1 MKVIGLTGGIASG
14 KSMVASRLM
23 QLGAR
28 IIDADVIARRLTEPG
43 SEVLREISR
52 MFGSQYLDE
61 QGNLRRKALGNLI
74 FSDPVQREKLDR
86 LMQPSIRDEIS
97 RQLIQAELEGTAVL
111 VLVAPLLLEEGLE
124 DLVDEIWVV
133 ALDRENQKKR
143 LMQRDNLTEEQA
155 EGRLASQ
162 SSLAEKLGKATRVI
176 DNRGDLLAAEK
187 QIDTLWRG
195 VQGHGL
201 C

>member
-28 IIDADVIARRLTEPG
+28 IIDADLIARQLTEPG

-74 FSDPVQREKLDR
+74 FSDPVQRERLDR
-86 LMQPSIRDEIS
+86 LMQPRIREEIS
-97 RQLIQAELEGTAVL
+97 RQLIQAELEGAAVL
-111 VLVAPLLLEEGLE
+111 VLVAPLLLEAGLE
-124 DLVDEIWVV
+124 DLVDEVWVV

-187 QIDTLWRG
+187 QIDALWRG
-195 VQGHGL
+195 VQGHGS

>member
-28 IIDADVIARRLTEPG
+28 IIDADQIARRLTEPG
-43 SEVLREISR
+43 SEALREIGR
-52 MFGSQYLDE
+52 VFGDQYLDP

-74 FSDPVQREKLDR
+74 FSDPAQRDKLDR
-86 LMQPSIRDEIS
+86 LMHPRIREEIG
-97 RQLIQAELEGTAVL
+97 RQLIQAELEGTDV
-111 VLVAPLLLEEGLE
+111 VILVAPLLLEAGLE
-124 DLVDEIWVV
+124 ELVDEIWVV
-133 ALDRENQKKR
+133 ALDRETQKKR
-143 LMQRDNLTEEQA
+143 LIQRDNLTDAQA

-162 SSLAEKLGKATRVI
+162 STLAEKLGKATRVI

-187 QIDTLWRG
+187 QIDALWRG
-195 VQGHGL
+195 VQDHGS

>member
-86 LMQPSIRDEIS
+86 LMQPRIRDEIS

-195 VQGHGL
+195 VQGHGS

>member
-86 LMQPSIRDEIS
+86 LMQPRIRDEIS
-97 RQLIQAELEGTAVL
+97 RQLIQAELEGAAVL
-111 VLVAPLLLEEGLE
+111 VLVAPLLLEAGLE
-124 DLVDEIWVV
+124 DLVDEVWVV

-176 DNRGDLLAAEK
+176 DNCGDLLAAEK
-187 QIDTLWRG
+187 QIDALWRG
-195 VQGHGL
+195 VQGHGS

>member
-14 KSMVASRLM
+14 KSMVASRLV

-52 MFGSQYLDE
+52 LFGSQYLDE
-61 QGNLRRKALGNLI
+61 QGNLRRKALGNLV

-86 LMQPSIRDEIS
+86 LMQPRIREEIS
-97 RQLIQAELEGTAVL
+97 RQLIQAELEGAAVL
-111 VLVAPLLLEEGLE
+111 VLVAPLLLEAGLE
-124 DLVDEIWVV
+124 DLVDEVWVV

-187 QIDTLWRG
+187 QIDALWRG
-195 VQGHGL
+195 VQGHGS

>member
-28 IIDADVIARRLTEPG
+28 IIDADQIARRLTEPG
-43 SEVLREISR
+43 SEALREIGR
-52 MFGSQYLDE
+52 VFGDQYLDT

-74 FSDPVQREKLDR
+74 FSDPAQRDKLDR
-86 LMQPSIRDEIS
+86 LMHPRIREEIG
-97 RQLIQAELEGTAVL
+97 RQLIQAELEGTDV
-111 VLVAPLLLEEGLE
+111 VILVAPLLLEAGLE
-124 DLVDEIWVV
+124 ELVDEIWVV
-133 ALDRENQKKR
+133 ALDRETQKKR
-143 LMQRDNLTEEQA
+143 LIQRDNLTDAQA

-162 SSLAEKLGKATRVI
+162 STLAEKLGKATRVI

-187 QIDTLWRG
+187 QIDALWRG
-195 VQGHGL
+195 VQDHGS

>member
-28 IIDADVIARRLTEPG
+28 IIDADQIARRLTEPG
-43 SEVLREISR
+43 SEVLREIGR
-52 MFGSQYLDE
+52 VFGDQYLDA

-74 FSDPVQREKLDR
+74 FSDPAQRDKLDR
-86 LMQPSIRDEIS
+86 LMHPRIREEIS
-97 RQLIQAELEGTAVL
+97 RQMIQAKLEGAEIL
-111 VLVAPLLLEEGLE
+111 ILVAPLLLEAGLE

-143 LMQRDNLTEEQA
+143 LMQRDNLTDEQA

-162 SSLAEKLGKATRVI
+162 CTLAEKLGKATRVI

-187 QIDTLWRG
+187 QIDVLWRG
-195 VQGHGL
+195 VQDHGS